1 MGESASH
8 PLTNFGCPLLADRR
22 HFLCRRALLS
32 QPSSGCA
39 PSAGQDGALLYP
51 GPLCGGEAGSTGR
64 AAGADRDVGSF
75 SSGQD
80 ALSKSQAPAHGL
92 AAHGWAAS
100 AKRGGLLF
108 WLLFSW
114 PRKRK
119 VTRSPKAI
127 DRSGFGWG

>member
-1 MGESASH
+1 MD
-8 PLTNFGCPLLADRR
+8 ADAFSPA
-22 HFLCRRALLS
+22 H
-32 QPSSGCA
+32 GDGMD
-39 PSAGQDGALLYP
+39 AGV
-51 GPLCGGEAGSTGR
+51 EATQER
-64 AAGADRDVGSF
+64 LPDV
-75 SSGQD
+75 
-80 ALSKSQAPAHGL
+80 LSKSPGPAHGL

-127 DRSGFGWG
+127 DRSWLCKQRHRAQGALLQVWVIDRSSL